1 MLNFVFL
8 PFNFTSSEKQGN
20 VLNFDFCS
28 LISQVVRSREMC
40 SISLF
45 AV

>member
-20 VLNFDFCS
+20 VLHFVFLPFNFTS
-28 LISQVVRSREMC
+28 SEKQ
-40 SISLF
+40 
-45 AV
+45 